1 MVFLKNDKI
10 VVGPVQANRVFA
22 AKHMRRGLKKMARG
36 LPGIRSG
43 LHRFIETGGV

>member
-22 AKHMRRGLKKMARG
+22 AKRMKQAQTKVAKVLVRHPSRGTK
-36 LPGIRSG
+36 
-43 LHRFIETGGV
+43 VY